1 MKKIKFLIVLVAI
14 SFVAS
19 SFIAKAQ
26 LDAKEQTM
34 IDALESLDN
43 DIVKYF
49 PRWKICEPT
58 LQIHIFESFK
68 EAGFDV
74 SALNMSDIEVLAAP
88 GDFDTEY
95 GYYQILLISCG
106 DAAMAPYR
114 LSVHLT
120 SRLRKEISGEYSY
133 SGSGYGRTY
142 CYKDIPPEIPVS
154 NYQAEAII
162 NYMQPSD
169 VKHAFSLSL
178 FEQNLKLGSTGFW
191 LKSSLGNDPVGYQ
204 FWSSGE
210 ANIVLQR
217 PLYLNKNVN
226 TSRAIPYLIDFSL
239 GAGYRIASG
248 ISGNNSI
255 FTWLSDRT
263 LNGPQNGSFI
273 AGLNIHLPVMPE
285 LGLSMNAHIP
295 FQALQTAAIE
305 EEKWG
310 KIAIEDL
317 YKLDAERE
325 DEGIYL
331 ADGTS
336 PSHVVPVVQASGKV
350 SLFYNWWMNKK
361 NPENYL
367 RADLGIAYAEVREMG
382 VYDNAENPEEKMV
395 SVDNIEGLKTYKSE
409 GLDWL
414 YFKLEYRNQATWPF
428 GISAQIS
435 NQTFLGNIWV
445 PIFGDWLLLEMKY
458 STLLRDPRPYELKN
472 FLMFSPVI
480 RITI

>member
-1 MKKIKFLIVLVAI
+1 MKNIKFLIVLVAI
-14 SFVAS
+14 SFVA
-19 SFIAKAQ
+19 FNVVAKAQ
-26 LDAKEQTM
+26 LDAKEQSM

-68 EAGFDV
+68 NAGFDV
-74 SALNMSDIEVLAAP
+74 SSLNISNIEVLAAP

-95 GYYQILLISCG
+95 GNYQILLISCG
-106 DAAMAPYR
+106 DAAMAPYK
-114 LSVHLT
+114 LSVHMT
-120 SRLRKEISGEYSY
+120 SKLRKEISGEYSF
-133 SGSGYGRTY
+133 SGTGYGRTY

-154 NYQAEAII
+154 SYQAEAII

-169 VKHAFSLSL
+169 VNHAISLSL

-191 LKSSLGNDPVGYQ
+191 IKSSLGNDPVGYQ

-210 ANIVLQR
+210 ASIVLQR
-217 PLYLNKNVN
+217 PLYLNKDVN
-226 TSRAIPYLIDFSL
+226 TSRAIPYLIDFSF
-239 GAGYRIASG
+239 GGGYRIPSG
-248 ISGNNSI
+248 IDGNNTI
-255 FTWLSDRT
+255 FSWLPDRV
-263 LNGPQNGSFI
+263 LNGSQNGSFVI
-273 AGLNIHLPVMPE
+273 GMNFHLPVMPE
-285 LGLSMNAHIP
+285 VGLSMNAHIP
-295 FQALQTAAIE
+295 FQSLKTSTIE
-305 EEKWG
+305 EDKWG
-310 KIAIEDL
+310 KIDINDL
-317 YKLDAERE
+317 DDDRL
-325 DEGIYL
+325 
-331 ADGTS
+331 GTIFS
-336 PSHVVPVVQASGKV
+336 NDPNVNITHIVPVVQASGKI

-367 RADLGIAYAEVREMG
+367 KADIGICYAEAREMG
-382 VYDNAENPEEKMV
+382 MYSNIDDPIEKIV
-395 SVDNIEGLKTYKSE
+395 SVDNIDGLKTYKPS

-445 PIFGDWLLLEMKY
+445 PIFGDWFLLEMKY
-458 STLLRDPRPYELKN
+458 STVLRDARPYELKN
-472 FLMFSPVI
+472 FLMFSPII